1 MTRRFLVMG
10 DNHGDVE
17 SLHRVLED
25 VGDETFDYVVH
36 VGDFT
41 KAWRTAKQNNNEQV
55 GKERG
60 SEELRAV
67 ESVLEEFDALAE
79 HGLVWVY
86 GNQDYF
92 GDLSHD
98 LSVGTEVP
106 DDGVVTNG
114 DLQFTNSLDHVKSDT
129 VLVTHMEYWRLADH
143 FDGLAHFCGNSHR
156 GRHKGRRL
164 NSAYLQYRDPET
176 GRKCFGGYFVAEVGV
191 SSGLNVEMR
200 SIGELTRINCEQHHE
215 RGVQF
220 QPESRGCIFCNEEET
235 LWREMC
241 ASGYYAFT
249 HDSNRETVT
258 DEELIAYAKD
268 LWKEPPEEFREGFKS
283 YLVNVEED
291 RYAPLTRAD
300 DGSLRIADK
309 SYSY

>member
-1 MTRRFLVMG
+1 MVHRFLVMG

-17 SLHRVLED
+17 SLQRVLDD
-25 VGDETFDYVVH
+25 VGDETFDYVIH

-41 KAWRTAKQNNNEQV
+41 KAWRTARRNDDEEE

-60 SEELRAV
+60 IEELRAV
-67 ESVLEEFDALAE
+67 EPVLEEFDALAE

-92 GDLSHD
+92 GDFGHD
-98 LSVGTEVP
+98 LSVGTKLP
-106 DDGVVTNG
+106 DDDVVTIG
-114 DLQFTNSLDHVKSDT
+114 DLQFTNSLNHVTSNT

-164 NSAYLQYRDPET
+164 NSAYLQFRDSQTEQK
-176 GRKCFGGYFVAEVGV
+176 RFGGYFISEVGV
-191 SSGLNVEMR
+191 SNGLDVEMR
-200 SIGELTRINCEQHHE
+200 SIGELARIECDRHRE

-220 QPESRGCIFCNEEET
+220 RPESGGCIFCNEEGT

-241 ASGYYAFT
+241 ASGYYGLT
-249 HDSNRETVT
+249 HASNRETVT
-258 DEELIAYAKD
+258 DEELITYAAD
-268 LWKEPPEEFREGFKS
+268 LWEEPLDGFREEFES
-283 YLVNVEED
+283 YLATVEEH
-291 RYAPLTRAD
+291 RYAPLTRTD
-300 DGSLRIADK
+300 DGALRIADK

>member
-1 MTRRFLVMG
+1 MTYRFLVMG

-17 SLHRVLED
+17 SLRRVLED

-41 KAWRTAKQNNNEQV
+41 KAWRTARQSDDERA

-60 SEELRAV
+60 SEELRSV
-67 ESVLEEFDALAE
+67 ELVLEEFDALAE

-106 DDGVVTNG
+106 DDDVVTIG
-114 DLQFTNSLDHVKSDT
+114 DLQFTNSLDHVESDT
-129 VLVTHMEYWRLADH
+129 VLVTHMEYWRLADC

-164 NSAYLQYRDPET
+164 NSAYLQFRDPHTE
-176 GRKCFGGYFVAEVGV
+176 RKRFGGYFVSEVGF
-191 SSGLNVEMR
+191 SGGLNVEMR
-200 SIGELTRINCEQHHE
+200 PIGELTRIDCERHHE

-220 QPESRGCIFCNEEET
+220 QPESRGCIFCNEEGT

-241 ASGYYAFT
+241 ASGYYALT
-249 HDSNRETVT
+249 HDSSQETVT
-258 DEELIAYAKD
+258 DGDLIAYAKD
-268 LWKEPPEEFREGFKS
+268 LWKEAPGEFRAEFES
-283 YLVNVEED
+283 YLANIEED
-291 RYAPLTRAD
+291 RYAPLTRTD
-300 DGSLRIADK
+300 DGSLRLGDK

>member
-1 MTRRFLVMG
+1 MG

-17 SLHRVLED
+17 SLQRVLDD

-41 KAWRTAKQNNNEQV
+41 QAWRTARRTDDEQE

-60 SEELRAV
+60 AEELRAV
-67 ESVLEEFDALAE
+67 EPILKAFDALAE
-79 HGLVWVY
+79 YGLVWVY

-92 GDLSHD
+92 GDLGHD
-98 LSVGTEVP
+98 LSVGTELP
-106 DDGVVTNG
+106 NDDVVTIG
-114 DLQFTNSLDHVKSDT
+114 DLQFTNSLDHVTSDT

-164 NSAYLQYRDPET
+164 NSAYLQFRDPQTE
-176 GRKCFGGYFVAEVGV
+176 RKRFGGYFITEVSV
-191 SSGLNVEMR
+191 SNGLDVKMR
-200 SIGELTRINCEQHHE
+200 SIGELTRIECKRHRE

-220 QPESRGCIFCNEEET
+220 QPESRGCVFCNEEET

-241 ASGYYAFT
+241 ASGYYGLT
-249 HDSNRETVT
+249 YVSNRETVT
-258 DEELIAYAKD
+258 DEELIAYATD
-268 LWKEPPEEFREGFKS
+268 LWEEPPSGFREGFES
-283 YLVNVEED
+283 YLENVEEH
-291 RYAPLTRAD
+291 RYAPLTRTD
-300 DGSLRIADK
+300 DGALRIADK